1 MKKLQF
7 ERTFKVEVIPLWLM
21 AIEEMKKISILNSY
35 EGKFMVL
42 YKIVEILGCENEKIN
57 IEELLP

>member
-7 ERTFKVEVIPLWLM
+7 ERTLKVEVIPLWLM

-42 YKIVEILGCENEKIN
+42 YKVVEILGCENEKIN